1 MKKSFLKTLSISLT
15 ALMGVGGLIGL
26 AHSSKIK
33 EVKEVGA
40 ASTPVL
46 YKTFKFSDAYLST
59 IADPGT
65 EDSFWVNWAI
75 EGAGNTAAIE
85 GDALH
90 MHVVEV
96 GGRNYCELFYRI
108 PSSVEVCK
116 IEVDAIPG
124 SDGTTGGKNQNFSMQ
139 GNLDAE
145 YAKRQ
150 YLVKDGPGSTITRAT
165 FTFTLKDDDK
175 SGLTYIANQIK
186 LSLGTETK
194 NRNTQYTFDTHFF
207 EMRIYKAVYSQPV
220 TITAGTGV
228 ESVYLS
234 ESASATS
241 GSASGTQ
248 YDIGKTIYGFA
259 KLKTGYSA
267 PSGWT
272 LISGSTYR
280 VGSKT
285 VGDSGASFGTVNATA
300 TNYTIS
306 YTLNGGTHG
315 SNHPDSYTVVTNT
328 FTISDPTRTGYTFK
342 GWSGTGLSG
351 DTNKNIQIAKGSTGN
366 KSFTANW
373 TANTYTVQYSG
384 NKPSTAPGTYA
395 VTGLPGNATWTYD
408 SNATLGSAP
417 SLTGYVFDG
426 WYKEESCTN
435 KVGNAG
441 QSLTKPNLS
450 STQGSTVTLFAKWS
464 FDPAVQEV
472 INKINNTKTC
482 SYSELTDKI
491 EIADTAYNALGSEL
505 QLVIDSEGYT
515 QILNNAK
522 AADAA
527 GQLIEELG
535 DALDTNAWR
544 DLVSDAR
551 TAYNSL
557 EDKTFIPNDIRQILL
572 DDEAAIVV
580 MDKINLIGD
589 PHWTSPSK
597 TLIDDAQSAYD
608 SYIDAGHPAQQIANY
623 QTLED
628 ANDDYDKVDDFV
640 NKVNDI
646 GPSPY
651 IYTDALKEKIDDA
664 RGWYDETLT
673 QHQQEIVREDD
684 EAIYEAHVYYNL
696 LVNYENA
703 YEASRLIDAIGDI
716 ENTPECKAKIEEAR
730 AALDALNETSEL
742 PLIDSALI
750 KELEDDE
757 AAFAV
762 IELINA
768 IYPMSYGQ
776 TCEDAIKAARDA
788 YDALSE
794 DQKPLVVNYDMLTKS
809 ENDYAK
815 VKEVVEKVDNIGDI
829 RYNQN
834 SYSKISDSRD
844 SYEALSKDQKD
855 FFPSD
860 SLQEIVDYE
869 KAYETLG
876 KIYVIGDVEYNTDSE
891 EKINEARELYDSL
904 TDAQK
909 NLIHADDLS
918 VLTKSEE
925 NYGNLRK
932 KANILVIL
940 LLIFVS
946 LAIVGGVFFLI
957 FLLKRR
963 KDKDDENKGTVK
975 VASVGGLL
983 PVITLASHYVDAPFI
998 ALFVLSGVAVL
1009 LWLTILGL
1017 VLYWKYKKQVPAPV
1031 TEEGCLAGQSLA
1043 AEEANAILESVK
1055 KSEEESKLVVD
1066 KKGNIFQ
1073 IRYIKSFTAKLS
1085 QSSDAVK
1092 QKYNELKNLVL
1103 SYDKVSSR
1111 VSWHYDSINASK
1123 EQLVKFSIRGK
1134 TLCVYFSP
1142 KIENPGE
1149 GYKLEDAK
1157 GNRYEKVPYLLRIK
1171 SDKKFE
1177 QVKELIELLMK
1188 RAGLKKGKVLNDDY
1202 KIPYETT
1209 EVLLHK
1215 GLIKELATHLE
1226 VNKEV
1231 KKELLKSVAVEKV
1244 DELMSD
1250 DTAESL
1256 IEDDIVVHQKIG
1268 KREIINVD
1276 TLSTNFKDGDL
1287 VNLEAL
1293 IEKKLVPSKTEYVKV
1308 LARGVLDKKLN
1319 VDLHDY
1325 SIQAVKMIL
1334 LTGGTVK
1341 KIHE

>member
-1 MKKSFLKTLSISLT
+1 MKKSFLKTLSISL
-15 ALMGVGGLIGL
+15 ASLMGIGGLIGL
-26 AHSSKIK
+26 THSSKTS

-40 ASTPVL
+40 AATPVL
-46 YKTFKFSDAYLST
+46 YKTFKFSNAYLSN

-65 EDSFWVNWAI
+65 EDSFWVNWSI
-75 EGAGNTAAIE
+75 EGTGNTAAVE

-108 PSSVEVCK
+108 PSSIEVCK

-124 SDGTTGGKNQNFSMQ
+124 SDGTTGGRNQNFSIQ

-150 YLVKDGPGSTITRAT
+150 YLVKDGPGGTIARAT
-165 FTFTLKDDDK
+165 FTFTLKDGDK

-186 LSLGTETK
+186 LGLGTETK
-194 NRNTQYTFDTHFF
+194 DRNTQYTFDTHFY

-220 TITAGTGV
+220 SITAGTGV

-234 ESASATS
+234 ESAGATS
-241 GSASGTQ
+241 GSTSGTQ

-267 PSGWT
+267 PNGWT

-280 VGSKT
+280 VGSTT
-285 VGDSGASFGTVNATA
+285 VGDSGANFGTVNATEI
-300 TNYTIS
+300 NYTIS

-315 SNHPDSYTVVTNT
+315 SNHPNSYTVVTNT

-373 TANTYTVQYSG
+373 TANTYTVRYNG
-384 NKPSTAPGTYA
+384 NKPANAPSGFS
-395 VTGLPGNATWTYD
+395 VSGVPGNATWTYD
-408 SNATLGSAP
+408 NNATLGSAP

-426 WYKEESCTN
+426 WYKEAACTN
-435 KVGNAG
+435 KVGNAS
-441 QSLTKPNLS
+441 QALTKPNL
-450 STQGSTVTLFAKWS
+450 TPTKGATVDLYAKWK
-464 FDPAVQEV
+464 FNDEVQNV
-472 INKINNTKTC
+472 VNDINDTKTC
-482 SYSELTDKI
+482 SYNDLTDKI
-491 EIADTAYNALGSEL
+491 NIADSAYNALSGDL
-505 QLVIDSEGYT
+505 QKVIDDEGYKT
-515 QILNNAK
+515 ILNNAK

-527 GQLIEELG
+527 GQLIEDLG
-535 DALDTNAWR
+535 VAKDTQAWRNLVSEARAAYDALD
-544 DLVSDAR
+544 DQS
-551 TAYNSL
+551 
-557 EDKTFIPNDIRQILL
+557 FIPLSILQYL
-572 DDEAAIVV
+572 LEDEAAVYV
-580 MDKINLIGD
+580 MDKINAIGD
-589 PHWTSPSK
+589 PHWTNPSK
-597 TLIDDAQSAYD
+597 ALIDDAQSAYN
-608 SYIDAGHPAQQIANY
+608 SYISAGHSEEQIANR
-623 QTLED
+623 QALVD
-628 ANDDYDKVDDFV
+628 ANDDYNKVDDFV
-640 NKVNDI
+640 DLVNGI
-646 GPSPY
+646 VPSPY
-651 IYTDALKEKIDDA
+651 IYSDELKDRIDDA
-664 RGWYDETLT
+664 REWYDETLSEH
-673 QHQQEIVREDD
+673 QHDIVLEHDD
-684 EAIYEAHVYYNL
+684 ASYHAHEYYEL

-703 YEASRLIDAIGDI
+703 YEASRLIDAINDI
-716 ENTPECKAKIEEAR
+716 ENTPECKAKIEAAR
-730 AALDALNETSEL
+730 ATLDALNEISEL
-742 PLIDSALI
+742 PLVDSALI

-762 IELINA
+762 IELINT

-776 TCEDAIKAARDA
+776 TCEDAIKASRDA
-788 YDALSE
+788 YAALNE
-794 DQKPLVVNYDMLTKS
+794 DQKPLVVNYDMLTKAES
-809 ENDYAK
+809 DYAK

-834 SYSKISDSRD
+834 SYAKISDSRD
-844 SYEALSKDQKD
+844 SYEALSKDQKG

-876 KIYVIGDVEYNTDSE
+876 KIYGIGDVAYDTDSE
-891 EKINEARELYDSL
+891 EKINETRKLYDSL

-909 NLIHADDLS
+909 KLIHADDLS

-925 NYGNLRK
+925 NYGKLK
-932 KANILVIL
+932 KNANILVIL

-946 LAIVGGVFFLI
+946 LAIAGGVFFLI

-963 KDKDDENKGTVK
+963 KDKDEENKGTVK

-983 PVITLASHYVDAPFI
+983 PVVTLASHYLDAPFI
-998 ALFVLSGVAVL
+998 ALFVLSGIAVL

-1017 VLYWKYKKQVPAPV
+1017 VLYWKYKKQPQVIV
-1031 TEEGCLAGQSLA
+1031 TEEGCLVGQSLA
-1043 AEEANAILESVK
+1043 IEEANTILESVK

-1092 QKYNELKNLVL
+1092 EKYNELKNVVL
-1103 SYDKVSSR
+1103 SYEKVSSR

-1157 GNRYEKVPYLLRIK
+1157 GSRYEKVPHLLRIK
-1171 SDKKFE
+1171 SEKKFE

-1188 RAGLKKGKVLNDDY
+1188 RIGLKKGKVLNDDY

-1226 VNKEV
+1226 VDKEV
-1231 KKELLKSVAVEKV
+1231 KKELLKSVAVERV

-1276 TLSTNFKDGDL
+1276 TLSKNFKDGDL